1 MNTKSI
7 LIPMAALAL
16 ASCKVGPDY
25 QKPDTSAI
33 TPAKWKWRIA
43 SPQDA
48 QSKEKWWTVFGD
60 GELNRIESQAVANN
74 QELRAALARFDQGRA
89 FVRASAA
96 ALIPTINVQPQAN
109 RQLTSANEP
118 TPIPFA
124 LPTAQLNTF
133 SLPLDLNYEVD
144 LWGRVRRSIES
155 ASADANSLAAAYQTV
170 LLSLTSDVA
179 TYYFQVRSCDAEITA
194 LEKTIATREKSL
206 QLIEQRAKAGATNE
220 IDSARA
226 RSERAS
232 AASELADVKRQ
243 REELAGGI
251 ALLCGQPATRFSL
264 SHRESTIQPP
274 SIPAGIPAHVLERRP
289 DVASAERNVAARNA
303 EIGVT
308 IAGYFPAVNL
318 TGQAGYLSNETAS
331 LFNQQSKVWLLGAGV
346 VQPITEYFTT
356 RAKVQRAR
364 AAHDEAVAKYRE
376 TVLDAVRDVETCLA
390 RIHYRHEQAAAQAE
404 ALSSAR
410 RANDLIRA
418 NYEAGTI
425 TYLDLLESDRTCI
438 LQERQSARLH
448 AMQLIDSVSL
458 IKALGGKW

>member
-1 MNTKSI
+1 M
-7 LIPMAALAL
+7 
-16 ASCKVGPDY
+16 VGPDY
-25 QKPDTSAI
+25 QRPDTSAI
-33 TPAKWKWRIA
+33 TPAKWKWRTA
-43 SPQDA
+43 SPRDTQP
-48 QSKEKWWTVFGD
+48 KEKWWTVFGD
-60 GELNRIESQAVANN
+60 GELNRIEAQAVANN

-89 FVRASAA
+89 FARVSAA
-96 ALIPTINVQPQAN
+96 ALIPTINAQPAVN
-109 RQLTSANEP
+109 RQLTSSNEP
-118 TPIPFA
+118 TPIPIT

-144 LWGRVRRSIES
+144 IWGRIRRSVES
-155 ASADANSLAAAYQTV
+155 ARADANALAAAYQTV
-170 LLSLTSDVA
+170 LLSLTSDIA
-179 TYYFQVRSCDAEITA
+179 TYYFQARSCDAEIAA

-206 QLIEQRAKAGATNE
+206 KLIEQRAKAGATNE

-226 RSERAS
+226 RSELAS
-232 AASELADVKRQ
+232 AASEIADVKRQ
-243 REELAGGI
+243 RDELVGGI

-264 SHRESTIQPP
+264 SHRESTTQPP
-274 SIPAGIPAHVLERRP
+274 TIPAGIPAHVLERRP

-303 EIGVT
+303 EIGAN
-308 IAGYFPAVNL
+308 IAGYFPAISL
-318 TGQAGYLSNETAS
+318 TGQGGYLSTETAS
-331 LFNQQSKVWLLGAGV
+331 LFSGQSKVWMLGAGA

-364 AAHDEAVAKYRE
+364 AASDEAVAKYRE
-376 TVLDAVRDVETCLA
+376 AVLTAIKDVETSLG
-390 RIHYRHEQAAAQAE
+390 RIHYRREQAGAQAAA
-404 ALSSAR
+404 LDSAR

-448 AMQLIDSVSL
+448 ALQLVDTVSL